1 MKSRRRREW
10 FRRSSA
16 MFMALAL
23 IISGLSLP
31 EGLFSI
37 TAKAAE
43 KASAEWTVSSKM
55 YADGDNDNSVTE
67 LNGKSGKLVNSNN
80 DELLINANSGKITKR
95 SSDYLVNPNTELMF
109 PIVNNA
115 KTCTITLR
123 AYVAV
128 TADNMAFTGMS
139 NIKITEQSGSG
150 WAYYIIEGTVD
161 KGASSVTLTTNVQ
174 NYFQSIKVESS
185 TSYAT
190 TSASFADG
198 GDIKAEWGY
207 SEIVLSSKGSKTA
220 IQSDTGTYTNGDKDV
235 LYVDASSGKF
245 QPTTGDRIQV
255 NTGTKIV
262 IPAAGDKAVIK
273 LTVNKNVGT
282 DKDSILGN
290 TLNITGSDKV
300 LRKMECIS
308 CVENSDKNY
317 VDVEFEC
324 YLTGDEGEL
333 TLDVKTNTYIRNL
346 SIECVEL
353 NKKVI
358 NGTITSKSDIPSDM
372 QVVATNN
379 TTGLTYTSD
388 ITVAENGK
396 SGTYSIEVP
405 AEDEVM
411 ENEI

>member
-43 KASAEWTVSSKM
+43 KASAEWTVSSTM

-67 LNGKSGKLVNSNN
+67 LKGKSGKLVNSNN
-80 DELLINANSGKITKR
+80 DELLINANSGKMTNR
-95 SSDYLVNPNTELMF
+95 SLKAGSTNKDFQVNAGTVMTF
-109 PIVNNA
+109 PVINNA
-115 KTCTITLR
+115 KSCTVTLQASSGIT
-123 AYVAV
+123 V
-128 TADNMAFTGMS
+128 DDIECTGMNDVKVTS
-139 NIKITEQSGSG
+139 GGSKSYVITGM
-150 WAYYIIEGTVD
+150 VD
-161 KGASSVTLTTNVQ
+161 KNATTVSVKLKAQ
-174 NYFQSIKVESS
+174 KYLYMIKVDSS

-207 SEIVLSSKGSKTA
+207 SETVLSSKGSTSS

-235 LYVDASSGKF
+235 LYVDATSGKF

-308 CVENSDKNY
+308 CVANSDSGY

-346 SIECVEL
+346 SIECIEL

-358 NGTITSKSDIPSDM
+358 NGTITS
-372 QVVATNN
+372 
-379 TTGLTYTSD
+379 
-388 ITVAENGK
+388 
-396 SGTYSIEVP
+396 
-405 AEDEVM
+405 
-411 ENEI
+411 

>member
-43 KASAEWTVSSKM
+43 KASAEWTVSSTM

-95 SSDYLVNPNTELMF
+95 SSDYLVNPNTELTF

-139 NIKITEQSGSG
+139 NIKITEQSGNG

-174 NYFQSIKVESS
+174 NYFQSIKVDSS

-198 GDIKAEWGY
+198 GDTKAEWGY
-207 SEIVLSSKGSKTA
+207 SE
-220 IQSDTGTYTNGDKDV
+220 
-235 LYVDASSGKF
+235 
-245 QPTTGDRIQV
+245 
-255 NTGTKIV
+255 
-262 IPAAGDKAVIK
+262 
-273 LTVNKNVGT
+273 TV
-282 DKDSILGN
+282 
-290 TLNITGSDKV
+290 
-300 LRKMECIS
+300 
-308 CVENSDKNY
+308 
-317 VDVEFEC
+317 
-324 YLTGDEGEL
+324 
-333 TLDVKTNTYIRNL
+333 
-346 SIECVEL
+346 
-353 NKKVI
+353 
-358 NGTITSKSDIPSDM
+358 
-372 QVVATNN
+372 
-379 TTGLTYTSD
+379 
-388 ITVAENGK
+388 
-396 SGTYSIEVP
+396 
-405 AEDEVM
+405 
-411 ENEI
+411 